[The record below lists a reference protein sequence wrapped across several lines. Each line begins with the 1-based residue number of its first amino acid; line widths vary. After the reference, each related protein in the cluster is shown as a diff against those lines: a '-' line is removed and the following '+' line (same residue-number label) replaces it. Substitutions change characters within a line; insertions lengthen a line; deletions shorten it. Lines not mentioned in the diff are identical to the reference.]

1 MPIPEIEIL
10 NSQVSRIFRIEDVTL
25 GNPKEWV
32 ARYRGH
38 FLNEDTIAAYDQ
50 LAEAVK
56 PYDLVPLFRKG
67 DDDQPVIFLAQPL
80 QIPKSKT
87 RVTVNIAL
95 FILTIFS
102 VMLTG
107 ATVRASAMPADG
119 SGAIWVVFRYILTGW
134 PFALSMLGILFAHE
148 MGHYLACRYYKVPA
162 TLPFFIPAPFI
173 SPLGTLGAFIA
184 MRGVPK
190 NKRVLFDVG
199 IAGPLAGLVVAIPVL
214 FYGLS
219 ISHVGPISTVS
230 QGTGFIEGNSLFYLF
245 SKYLVFHK
253 LLPEPASMGGLSPI
267 VYWIRYFLT
276 GHPIPFG
283 GLDVQID
290 NVAFAGWAGLLV
302 TALNLMPLGTLDG
315 GHVAYG
321 LFGDKAKQIFPVMI
335 GVLVVL
341 SILPVLLTLNL
352 GAFNSSWVLWLMIL
366 FWLGNVR
373 AQPMDD
379 ISPLDPQR
387 RALGIF
393 ILIMFVL
400 LFTPVPLV
408 GY

>member
-1 MPIPEIEIL
+1 MPTPEIEIL

-25 GNPKEWV
+25 GNPKEWT
-32 ARYRGH
+32 ARYRGT
-38 FLNEDTIAAYDQ
+38 FLSEDTIAAYDQ
-50 LAEAVK
+50 LADAVRE
-56 PYDLVPLFRKG
+56 YGLVPLFRKG
-67 DDDQPVIFLAQPL
+67 DDDKQVIFLAQPL
-80 QIPKSKT
+80 QIPKST
-87 RVTVNIAL
+87 ARITVNIAL
-95 FILTIFS
+95 FILTIVS

-107 ATVRASAMPADG
+107 ASVPASAIPADG
-119 SGAIWVVFRYILTGW
+119 SGSIWLVFRYILTGW
-134 PFALSMLGILFAHE
+134 PFALSMMGILFAHE
-148 MGHYLACRYYKVPA
+148 MGHYIACRYYKVPA
-162 TLPFFIPAPFI
+162 TLPFFIPAPFL
-173 SPLGTLGAFIA
+173 SPLGTLGAFIM

-219 ISHVGPISTVS
+219 ISHVGPIGVVS

-245 SKYLVFHK
+245 AKYLMFGK
-253 LLPEPASMGGLSPI
+253 LLPEPASMGGLSPV
-267 VYWIRYFLT
+267 VYWIKYFLT

-302 TALNLMPLGTLDG
+302 TAINLFPLGTLDG

-321 LFGDKAKQIFPVMI
+321 LFGDKARKIFPAMI
-335 GVLVVL
+335 GLLIGL
-341 SILPVLLTLNL
+341 SILPVMLTLNL
-352 GAFNSSWVLWLMIL
+352 GAFNFGWLLWLLIL

-379 ISPLDPQR
+379 ISPLDSKR